1 MHAGERV
8 GLDFLHESLEGRCI
22 LLKQD
27 QIVSGALYASVL
39 VDTGEFPIDKILV
52 G

>member
-1 MHAGERV
+1 MHGGERV
-8 GLDFLHESLEGRCI
+8 GLDFLHESLEGLCI

-27 QIVSGALYASVL
+27 QIVSGALYARVL
-39 VDTGEFPIDKILV
+39 VDKGEFSVDKVLV